1 MSRRTVAKSKN
12 HEIGSLVV
20 RNIKKIVRLTAES
33 WAWTSGS
40 RKAITDLFLV
50 FIAWTNQKAS
60 HVPKLLSQVWHE
72 DNLSSCERYK
82 IKTSKALGTMHVSLL
97 DRWTGTIDLRQLGLT
112 VVVLISGAFV
122 QSRLITNGVTNIGV
136 MHLPIAVPTITCFR
150 HTLRV
155 IHKFF
160 VKRTSKGQFQHRG
173 MVYALN
179 LWTRG

>member
-60 HVPKLLSQVWHE
+60 HVHKLLSQIWHE

-150 HTLRV
+150 LTLRV
-155 IHKFF
+155 IHKL
-160 VKRTSKGQFQHRG
+160 KRTSKGQFQLRG

>member
-40 RKAITDLFLV
+40 RKAITALFLV

-150 HTLRV
+150 LTLRV
-155 IHKFF
+155 IHKL
-160 VKRTSKGQFQHRG
+160 KRTSKGQFQLRG
-173 MVYALN
+173 MVYALH